1 VLDILKKGSARANAV
16 AEETLERARKAAG
29 VHFFPRELRYR

>member
-1 VLDILKKGSARANAV
+1 V

-29 VHFFPRELRYR
+29 LHFFPRSVRY

>member
-1 VLDILKKGSARANAV
+1 MLDILKKGCQRANAV

-29 VHFFPRELRYR
+29 VHYFPRSVAYR

>member
-1 VLDILKKGSARANAV
+1 LDILKKGCARANVV

-29 VHFFPRELRYR
+29 LHFFPRSVRY